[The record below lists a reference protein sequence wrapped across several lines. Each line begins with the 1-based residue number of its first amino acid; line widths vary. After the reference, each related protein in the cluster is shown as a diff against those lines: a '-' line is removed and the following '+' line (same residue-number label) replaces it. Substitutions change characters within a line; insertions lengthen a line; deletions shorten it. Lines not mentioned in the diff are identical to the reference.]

1 MLRNE
6 SMGDYLGDIL
16 SGRQQINSLNPDHA
30 FLQSLPLL
38 EEMMENNTQYFLLL
52 TIDEAQGIVD
62 DLIGYTDDFM
72 SYRMGAGNI
81 KDVWD
86 GLRNTTLLMTWRDA
100 NKICFNLRALFIKAT
115 PYRVNGVEYIK
126 ISGYPGLRRILNGTR
141 YRANNLQMLELGIGK
156 RGINSA
162 IINGAKFCIYFSLA
176 WRGLELILKSEYN
189 LIDFLGDISMDT
201 AKLVISSLATFVVWN
216 LLILSPLSIIITTGL
231 VLSFNI
237 LTNVGLNKLDCK
249 LETSLKLKNII
260 RDAFIEQSLNQYW
273 HRKHFDH
280 ENYFLYQVRN

>member
-115 PYRVNGVEYIK
+115 PNRVNGVEYIK

-176 WRGLELILKSEYN
+176 WRGLELILKSEYK

>member
-1 MLRNE
+1 MLRND

-30 FLQSLPLL
+30 FLQSLPLM

-86 GLRNTTLLMTWRDA
+86 GLRNTTLIMTWRDA

-189 LIDFLGDISMDT
+189 LVDFLGDITMDS
-201 AKLVISSLATFVVWN
+201 AKIIISSTAAYIAYGILGLA
-216 LLILSPLSIIITTGL
+216 SAPIIITSWVVVIIGIY
-231 VLSFNI
+231 VNMK
-237 LTNVGLNKLDCK
+237 LNLIDQECGFSSNAKEK
-249 LETSLKLKNII
+249 IKEAF
-260 RDAFIEQSLNQYW
+260 RDKMAIERW
-273 HRKHFDH
+273 HRDHFNH
-280 ENYFLYQVRN
+280 ENYYLYHSKN

>member
-62 DLIGYTDDFM
+62 DLIGYADDFM

>member
-1 MLRNE
+1 MLRNDN
-6 SMGDYLGDIL
+6 MGDYLGDIL

-38 EEMMENNTQYFLLL
+38 EEMMENNTEYFLLL
-52 TIDEAQGIVD
+52 TIDEAQGVVN

-81 KDVWD
+81 KDAWD
-86 GLRNTTLLMTWRDA
+86 GLRNTTLLMTWRDT

-156 RGINSA
+156 RGVNST

-176 WRGLELILKSEYN
+176 WRGIELILKSEYN
-189 LIDFLGDISMDT
+189 LVDFIGDIAMDS
-201 AKLVISSLATFVVWN
+201 AKIIASSIAAYITYGILGLASTPV
-216 LLILSPLSIIITTGL
+216 IITSLFVIAIGVYVNMQL
-231 VLSFNI
+231 NI
-237 LTNVGLNKLDCK
+237 IDTQCGFSNKLK
-249 LETSLKLKNII
+249 EKIKE
-260 RDAFIEQSLNQYW
+260 AFREKMAIERW
-273 HRKHFDH
+273 HRENFNH
-280 ENYFLYQVRN
+280 ENYYLYHSKN

>member
-86 GLRNTTLLMTWRDA
+86 GLRNTALLMTWRDA

>member
-1 MLRNE
+1 MLRND

-141 YRANNLQMLELGIGK
+141 YRANNLQMLEFGIGK

>member
-16 SGRQQINSLNPDHA
+16 SGRQQINSLYPEHA

-52 TIDEAQGIVD
+52 TVDEAQGVVN

-141 YRANNLQMLELGIGK
+141 YRANNLQMLELGIGR
-156 RGINSA
+156 RGIQSA
-162 IINGAKFCIYFSLA
+162 IISGARFCIYFSLA
-176 WRGLELILKSEYN
+176 WRGVELMLKSEYN
-189 LIDFLGDISMDT
+189 LVDFLGDITMDT
-201 AKLVISSLATFVVWN
+201 AKLIVSSLVAFAAWS
-216 LLILSPLSIIITTGL
+216 ILSALSASIILTTSSV
-231 VLSFNI
+231 VLLNI
-237 LTNVGLNKLDCK
+237 LMNSGLNRLDNK
-249 LETSLKLKNII
+249 IGTSVKLKRII
-260 RDAFIEQSLNQYW
+260 RDAFREQNQTYNW
-273 HRKHFDH
+273 HREHFDF
-280 ENYFLYQVRN
+280 ENYYLYQVRN

>member
-1 MLRNE
+1 MLRND

-141 YRANNLQMLELGIGK
+141 YRANNLQMLELGIGR
-156 RGINSA
+156 RGIQST
-162 IINGAKFCIYFSLA
+162 IIKGARFCIYFSLA
-176 WRGLELILKSEYN
+176 WRGVELMLKSEYN
-189 LIDFLGDISMDT
+189 LIDFLGDITMDA
-201 AKLVISSLATFVVWN
+201 AKLIVSSLVTFAVWS
-216 LLILSPLSIIITTGL
+216 ILSALSASIILTSSSVIL
-231 VLSFNI
+231 LNI
-237 LTNVGLNKLDCK
+237 LMNAGLNRLDNTIG
-249 LETSLKLKNII
+249 TSVKLKEII
-260 RDAFIEQSLNQYW
+260 RDAFREQNQTHNW
-273 HRKHFDH
+273 HREHLDF
-280 ENYFLYQVRN
+280 ENYYLYQVRN

>member
-1 MLRNE
+1 MLRNDN
-6 SMGDYLGDIL
+6 MGDYLGDIL

-52 TIDEAQGIVD
+52 TVDEAQGVVN

-81 KDVWD
+81 KDAWD

-141 YRANNLQMLELGIGK
+141 YRANNLQILELGIGK
-156 RGINSA
+156 RGVNSA

-189 LIDFLGDISMDT
+189 LIDFLGDIAMDA
-201 AKLVISSLATFVVWN
+201 AKLVVSSLATFIAWN
-216 LLILSPLSIIITTGL
+216 LLILPPLSIIITTGII
-231 VLSFNI
+231 LSFNI
-237 LTNVGLNKLDCK
+237 MANVGLNKLDCR
-249 LETSLKLKNII
+249 LGASVKLKNII
-260 RDAFIEQSLNQYW
+260 KDAFMEQSRNQYW
-273 HRKHFDH
+273 HREHFGH
-280 ENYFLYQVRN
+280 ENYFFYQIRN

>member
-1 MLRNE
+1 MLRND

-52 TIDEAQGIVD
+52 TVDEAQGVVN

-81 KDVWD
+81 KDAWN

-141 YRANNLQMLELGIGK
+141 YRANNIQMLELGIGR
-156 RGINSA
+156 RGIQSA
-162 IINGAKFCIYFSLA
+162 IINGARFCIYFSLA
-176 WRGLELILKSEYN
+176 WRGVELMLKSEYN
-189 LIDFLGDISMDT
+189 LIDFLGDITMDT
-201 AKLVISSLATFVVWN
+201 AKLIISSLVAFAAWS
-216 LLILSPLSIIITTGL
+216 ILSALSASIILTSSSVIL
-231 VLSFNI
+231 LNI
-237 LTNVGLNKLDCK
+237 LMNAGLNRLDNK
-249 LETSLKLKNII
+249 IGASTKLKEII
-260 RDAFIEQSLNQYW
+260 RDAFREQNQTHNW
-273 HRKHFDH
+273 HREHLDF
-280 ENYFLYQVRN
+280 ENYYLYQARN

>member
-6 SMGDYLGDIL
+6 SVGDYLGDIL

>member
-1 MLRNE
+1 MLRND